1 MYTFLFWE
9 KIKKKTS
16 RYVDFC
22 LEFQI
27 LRLLDIQ
34 LLGILEV
41 QIFRGSIVVNSLM
54 SAQHHWSWNPLA
66 QNPLPRIILDNNIPM
81 RGTCSRRQKKRSN
94 HCLLAA
100 VTELPTVV
108 LVCSGCHHKILQN
121 ECLKHI
127 LFLLSVQEARHLKV
141 SAGLISSDRW
151 LSSHYVFTW
160 LSVCECMCLAS

>member
-1 MYTFLFWE
+1 M
-9 KIKKKTS
+9 
-16 RYVDFC
+16 
-22 LEFQI
+22 
-27 LRLLDIQ
+27 
-34 LLGILEV
+34 
-41 QIFRGSIVVNSLM
+41 NSLM

-127 LFLLSVQEARHLKV
+127 LFLLSVQEARRWPQGVCRFNIFWQMVVFSLCVYVVVCLWMHV
-141 SAGLISSDRW
+141 SGVLTSSYRTPIILDYSPPSDPI
-151 LSSHYVFTW
+151 LT
-160 LSVCECMCLAS
+160 